1 MDVLV
6 TAGGTSEPID
16 NVRSITNH
24 SSGGLGKAIAE
35 SFLAAGHTVTYV
47 TTKHALRPTQQ
58 LDLSIKEIETTVE
71 LATTLEQLFAEKQF
85 DAIVHA
91 MAVSD
96 FTTETA
102 QTEEQFIDS
111 FAQQLSEQ
119 TLPKT
124 KEALATIVQNTL
136 NQIADIPQ
144 TATKISSDTD
154 RLLIFLKKNPKVIQM
169 IRDKQPQTV
178 LVGFKLLVDV
188 SQEELVHVAQAA
200 LVKNRCDFVLANDLM
215 NVHETEHAGLLINE
229 TGIVQEACSK
239 QGIGSMIVKN
249 VEKKWREQ
257 Q

>member
-102 QTEEQFIDS
+102 QTE
-111 FAQQLSEQ
+111 QQLSEQ

-124 KEALATIVQNTL
+124 KEALVTIVQNTL

-188 SQEELVHVAQAA
+188 SQEELVQVAQAA

-215 NVHETEHAGLLINE
+215 NVHETEHEGLLINE

>member
-102 QTEEQFIDS
+102 QTEEQFIAS

-124 KEALATIVQNTL
+124 KEAL
-136 NQIADIPQ
+136 IADIPQ

-178 LVGFKLLVDV
+178 LVGFKLLVNV
-188 SQEELVHVAQAA
+188 SQEELVQVAQAA

-215 NVHETEHAGLLINE
+215 NVHETEHEGLLINE

>member
-102 QTEEQFIDS
+102 QTEEQFIAS

-119 TLPKT
+119 T
-124 KEALATIVQNTL
+124 LATIVQNTL

-178 LVGFKLLVDV
+178 LVGFKLLVNV
-188 SQEELVHVAQAA
+188 SQEELVQVAQAA

-215 NVHETEHAGLLINE
+215 NVHETEHEGLLINE

>member
-96 FTTETA
+96 FTTEAA

-111 FAQQLSEQ
+111 FTQQL
-119 TLPKT
+119 
-124 KEALATIVQNTL
+124 IVQNTL

-188 SQEELVHVAQAA
+188 SQEELVQVAQAA

-215 NVHETEHAGLLINE
+215 NVHETEHEGLLINE

>member
-102 QTEEQFIDS
+102 QTEEQFIAS

-169 IRDKQPQTV
+169 IRDKQTV
-178 LVGFKLLVDV
+178 LVGFKLLVNV
-188 SQEELVHVAQAA
+188 SQEELVQVAQAA

-215 NVHETEHAGLLINE
+215 NVHETEHEGLLINE

>member
-124 KEALATIVQNTL
+124 KEALVTIVQNTL

-188 SQEELVHVAQAA
+188 SQEELVQVAQAA

-215 NVHETEHAGLLINE
+215 NVHET
-229 TGIVQEACSK
+229 GIGQEAWSK

>member
-1 MDVLV
+1 MLKVFSCWTHRNLRNNQ
-6 TAGGTSEPID
+6 TCI
-16 NVRSITNH
+16 
-24 SSGGLGKAIAE
+24 
-35 SFLAAGHTVTYV
+35 
-47 TTKHALRPTQQ
+47 RPTQQ

-124 KEALATIVQNTL
+124 KEALVTIVQNTL

-144 TATKISSDTD
+144 TATKFHLIRTD
-154 RLLIFLKKNPKVIQM
+154 Y
-169 IRDKQPQTV
+169 
-178 LVGFKLLVDV
+178 
-188 SQEELVHVAQAA
+188 
-200 LVKNRCDFVLANDLM
+200 
-215 NVHETEHAGLLINE
+215 
-229 TGIVQEACSK
+229 
-239 QGIGSMIVKN
+239 
-249 VEKKWREQ
+249 
-257 Q
+257 

>member
-124 KEALATIVQNTL
+124 KEALVTIVQNTL

-188 SQEELVHVAQAA
+188 SQAA

-215 NVHETEHAGLLINE
+215 NVHETEHEGLLINE

>member
-1 MDVLV
+1 
-6 TAGGTSEPID
+6 
-16 NVRSITNH
+16 
-24 SSGGLGKAIAE
+24 
-35 SFLAAGHTVTYV
+35 
-47 TTKHALRPTQQ
+47 
-58 LDLSIKEIETTVE
+58 
-71 LATTLEQLFAEKQF
+71 
-85 DAIVHA
+85 

-102 QTEEQFIDS
+102 QTEEQFIAS

-178 LVGFKLLVDV
+178 LVGFKLLVNV
-188 SQEELVHVAQAA
+188 SQEELVQVAQAA

-215 NVHETEHAGLLINE
+215 NVHETEHEGLLINE

>member
-1 MDVLV
+1 M
-6 TAGGTSEPID
+6 
-16 NVRSITNH
+16 
-24 SSGGLGKAIAE
+24 
-35 SFLAAGHTVTYV
+35 
-47 TTKHALRPTQQ
+47 
-58 LDLSIKEIETTVE
+58 DLSIKEIETTVE

-102 QTEEQFIDS
+102 QTEEQFIAS

-154 RLLIFLKKNPKVIQM
+154 RLLIFLKKNPKVIQ
-169 IRDKQPQTV
+169 PQTV
-178 LVGFKLLVDV
+178 LVGFKLLVNV
-188 SQEELVHVAQAA
+188 SQEELVQVAQAA

-215 NVHETEHAGLLINE
+215 NVHETEHEGLLINE

>member
-124 KEALATIVQNTL
+124 KEALVTIVQNTL
-136 NQIADIPQ
+136 NQIADI
-144 TATKISSDTD
+144 
-154 RLLIFLKKNPKVIQM
+154 LKKNPKVIQM

-188 SQEELVHVAQAA
+188 SQEELVQVAQAA

-215 NVHETEHAGLLINE
+215 NVHETEHEGLLINE

>member
-71 LATTLEQLFAEKQF
+71 LATTLEQLSAEKQF

-124 KEALATIVQNTL
+124 KEALVTL

-178 LVGFKLLVDV
+178 LVGFKLLVNV
-188 SQEELVHVAQAA
+188 SQEELVQVAQAA

-215 NVHETEHAGLLINE
+215 NVHETEHEGLLINE